1 MEKTG
6 AALNVARLNVMGY
19 DSFNGKPTMT
29 TYKQFTL
36 PMTAQKRRGVIVLL
50 AFADKL
56 QEKDL
61 VEMTDKQLADLYW
74 KGN

>member
-1 MEKTG
+1 MDKWHIVLHKGT
-6 AALNVARLNVMGY
+6 VIGY
-19 DSFNGKPTMT
+19 YIYIERKPTM

>member
-1 MEKTG
+1 M
-6 AALNVARLNVMGY
+6 
-19 DSFNGKPTMT
+19 

>member
-1 MEKTG
+1 MEYIDYIK
-6 AALNVARLNVMGY
+6 R
-19 DSFNGKPTMT
+19 KPTM

>member
-1 MEKTG
+1 M
-6 AALNVARLNVMGY
+6 APLLVY
-19 DSFNGKPTMT
+19 DIYIERKPIM

>member
-1 MEKTG
+1 M
-6 AALNVARLNVMGY
+6 
-19 DSFNGKPTMT
+19 

-36 PMTAQKRRGVIVLL
+36 PMTAKKRRGVIVLL
-50 AFADKL
+50 VFADKL